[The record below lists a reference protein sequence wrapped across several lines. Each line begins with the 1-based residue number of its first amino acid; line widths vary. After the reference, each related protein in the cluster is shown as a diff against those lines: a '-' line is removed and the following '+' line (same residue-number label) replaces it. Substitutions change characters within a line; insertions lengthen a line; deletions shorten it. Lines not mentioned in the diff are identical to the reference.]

1 MTNDLN
7 DRISN
12 RSILLVLLYSLFS
25 LKKQVYLLIFVLIFC
40 IFSTE
45 NLFSQQIDKGFDFE
59 SFYNKGLEKVNTNL
73 NTSKQYLRKLE
84 LYKTEFSPIQQA
96 QTNFLRLKIIY
107 ADSAALKSLEKRMF
121 VAPDSLGYEDSLIYS
136 ARKYLEKSMPNK
148 AILLIMEAILHSKI
162 SSEKADYYHINLCEA
177 YRQKQEYLKGIEILN
192 EILLRNGYV
201 SDDNRA
207 YACNRLAAIYNEWG
221 NIKYNTVDSVEK
233 YSYMCISLSE
243 KINNKIYLASSQNEL
258 SHVLIRK
265 KEYEKA
271 LDLSIKSAKNFN
283 DAGMFYYEMNTLINQ
298 SIIYT
303 SLKKYNLALQ
313 AVVNAT
319 NLCAIEENRN
329 LFMRLYLQMSNI
341 YYLSGN
347 YKDAFSFLALS
358 RELMND
364 FYRDRISSEIND
376 QSAKYNLYTKEQNI
390 IEEKQKNEFQKKQL
404 TLLIIILIFI
414 CIVFVL
420 SFLYFIL
427 KRKADLR
434 LKTIEAIILTEEKER
449 KRIAS
454 DLHDGLGPVLS
465 AINLFFE
472 AYIDA
477 PTGAEKTNIETKLKV
492 IINDA
497 IAEVSRISHNISP
510 HILENY
516 GLTTALKTFID
527 QLNNCEKLKIKLHID
542 HLNRFDLK
550 TELTVYRTIAELI
563 NNTIKHANCN
573 KIEISFEQTGD
584 ILHIKYEDD
593 GSGFSIIETRKDSN
607 GMGIENIQ
615 NRIQSLGGTIT
626 FSNAENGGMKAV
638 IAIPYKETART

>member
-59 SFYNKGLEKVNTNL
+59 SLYNKGLEKVNTNL

-136 ARKYLEKSMPNK
+136 ARKYLEKSMPNN

-271 LDLSIKSAKNFN
+271 LDLSMKSAKNFN
-283 DAGMFYYEMNTLINQ
+283 DAGMFYNEMNTLINQ

-593 GSGFSIIETRKDSN
+593 GSGFSIIQTRIDSN

>member
-7 DRISN
+7 DRILN
-12 RSILLVLLYSLFS
+12 KSILLVLVYSLFS
-25 LKKQVYLLIFVLIFC
+25 LKKQVYLLIFGLIFC

-59 SFYNKGLEKVNTNL
+59 SLYNKGLEKVNTNL

-271 LDLSIKSAKNFN
+271 LDLSMKSAKNFN
-283 DAGMFYYEMNTLINQ
+283 DVGMFYNEMNTLINQ

-626 FSNAENGGMKAV
+626 FSNAGNGGMKAV

>member
-12 RSILLVLLYSLFS
+12 RSILLVLVYSLFS
-25 LKKQVYLLIFVLIFC
+25 LKKQVYLLIFGLIFC

-136 ARKYLEKSMPNK
+136 ARKYLEKSMPNN

-201 SDDNRA
+201 SDENRA

-283 DAGMFYYEMNTLINQ
+283 DVGMFYNEMNTLINQ

>member
-7 DRISN
+7 NRISN

-59 SFYNKGLEKVNTNL
+59 SFYNKGLEKVNSNL

-136 ARKYLEKSMPNK
+136 ARKYLEKSMPNN

-201 SDDNRA
+201 SDENRA

-258 SHVLIRK
+258 SYVLIRK

-283 DAGMFYYEMNTLINQ
+283 DVGMFYNEMNTLINQ

-593 GSGFSIIETRKDSN
+593 GSGFSIIQTRIDSN

>member
-59 SFYNKGLEKVNTNL
+59 SFYNKGLEKVNSNL

-136 ARKYLEKSMPNK
+136 ARKYLEKSMPNN

-201 SDDNRA
+201 SDENRA

-258 SHVLIRK
+258 SYVLIRK

-283 DAGMFYYEMNTLINQ
+283 DVGMFYNEMNTLINQ

-615 NRIQSLGGTIT
+615 NRIQSLGGIIT

>member
-59 SFYNKGLEKVNTNL
+59 SFYNKGLEKVNSNL

-201 SDDNRA
+201 SDENRA

-258 SHVLIRK
+258 SYVLIRK

-593 GSGFSIIETRKDSN
+593 GSGFSIIQTRIDSN

>member
-136 ARKYLEKSMPNK
+136 ARKYLEKSMPNN

-271 LDLSIKSAKNFN
+271 LDLSMKSAKNFN
-283 DAGMFYYEMNTLINQ
+283 DAGMFYNEMNTLINQ

-593 GSGFSIIETRKDSN
+593 GSGFSIIQTRIDSN

>member
-59 SFYNKGLEKVNTNL
+59 SFYNKGLEKVNSNL

-136 ARKYLEKSMPNK
+136 ARKYLEKSMPNN

-201 SDDNRA
+201 SDENRA

-258 SHVLIRK
+258 SYVLIRK

-527 QLNNCEKLKIKLHID
+527 QLNNCEKLKIKLQID

-615 NRIQSLGGTIT
+615 NRIQSLGGIIT